1 MRNFYWILLSFLF
14 ISCGRKPTD
23 PGIEYAPQMYH
34 SIPLDPYS
42 QMDYNKYYKDKKNAQ
57 APVEGTVAVGKSDYY
72 YPYKND
78 ADGYELAG
86 KELKNPY
93 TVDEKFLA
101 EGKRLFN
108 LYCKHCHGEQG
119 GNDGNVMASGKFPK
133 PGWANY
139 QSDYIRNLPE
149 GKIFHTLTYGKN
161 LMGSHA
167 THLNPKERWM
177 VVAHVKALSAI
188 GAKEEV
194 KADKADEKNE
204 VKTDNKE
211 VKSDKKE
218 EVKQK

>member
-1 MRNFYWILLSFLF
+1 MRSLLFFAVALF
-14 ISCGRKPTD
+14 IISCGRKPTD

-42 QMDYNKYYKDKKNAQ
+42 QTDYNQFFKDKKNAQ
-57 APVEGTVAVGKSDYY
+57 APVAGTVAVGKADYH
-72 YPYKND
+72 YPYSND

-93 TVDEKFLA
+93 SVDDKFLS

-119 GNDGNVMASGKFPK
+119 GNDGTVMASGKFPK

-139 QSDYIRNLPE
+139 QSDYIRTLPE

-167 THLNPKERWM
+167 TQLNPKERWM
-177 VVAHVKALSAI
+177 VVTYVKELSKI
-188 GAKEEV
+188 GQKEEV
-194 KADKADEKNE
+194 KTE
-204 VKTDNKE
+204 
-211 VKSDKKE
+211 KKE
-218 EVKQK
+218 NSK

>member
-1 MRNFYWILLSFLF
+1 MRSFLF
-14 ISCGRKPTD
+14 FAFALVVMSCGRKPTD

-42 QMDYNKYYKDKKNAQ
+42 QTDYNQFFKDKKNAQ
-57 APVEGTVAVGKSDYY
+57 APVAGTVAVGKSDYY
-72 YPYKND
+72 YPYAND
-78 ADGYELAG
+78 ADGYEQAG

-93 TVDEKFLA
+93 SVDNKFLS

-119 GNDGNVMASGKFPK
+119 GNDGTVMASGKFPK

-139 QSDYIRNLPE
+139 QSDYIRTLPE

-167 THLNPKERWM
+167 TQLDPYERWM
-177 VVAHVKALSAI
+177 VTAYVKDLSKI
-188 GAKEEV
+188 GLKEEV
-194 KADKADEKNE
+194 KTE
-204 VKTDNKE
+204 
-211 VKSDKKE
+211 KKE
-218 EVKQK
+218 NSK